1 MKGSGIEELFNE
13 VYAENTVQQ
22 IISGKAVSRALRAQL
37 LAESALI
44 SILFEDTEAANI
56 AEVNEFV
63 SVLEKKSLEEIELFC
78 QTPEVREIRAAL
90 EKRMQE
96 LRERERDRERQRQ
109 RDTERDRDRQTD
121 RQTDRD
127 RERSRTAKLWLQYLH
142 HIQVLKRFIIA
153 EGTSSWSLHL
163 RSNTDMLNLFTAS
176 GHLNYAKR
184 AYLNVQQ
191 KMSPSEKHPW
201 LHEQF
206 ENGKYPVQRSQR
218 YWAGL

>member
-63 SVLEKKSLEEIELFC
+63 SVLEKKSLEKIETFC

-96 LRERERDRERQRQ
+96 LRERERDREIQRE
-109 RDTERDRDRQTD
+109 TETD

-176 GHLNYAKR
+176 GYLNYAKR

-191 KMSPSEKHPW
+191 MMSPSEKHPW

>member
-96 LRERERDRERQRQ
+96 LRERERQ

-191 KMSPSEKHPW
+191 MMSPSEKHPW